1 MIKLRLKAKEL
12 GIRRYTVMKRQELE
26 KAIEKAET
34 ESKYQKILCNICLEE
49 RNNQRLIDEKMYN
62 KQKLEKVI
70 REYNLSYKCKHEKIA
85 YNVDERICVDRGEV
99 LMFKANKENDY
110 FSHKIRNKN

>member
-1 MIKLRLKAKEL
+1 MIKLRLKAKKL
-12 GIRRYTVMKRQELE
+12 GIRRYTRMGKQELE
-26 KAIEKAET
+26 KAIEKAKT
-34 ESKYQKILCNICLEE
+34 EAKYYEIFCNSCLEE

-70 REYNLSYKCKHEKIA
+70 RNYNMRYECKHTKIA
-85 YNVDERICVDRGEV
+85 YNVDESICVDRGEV